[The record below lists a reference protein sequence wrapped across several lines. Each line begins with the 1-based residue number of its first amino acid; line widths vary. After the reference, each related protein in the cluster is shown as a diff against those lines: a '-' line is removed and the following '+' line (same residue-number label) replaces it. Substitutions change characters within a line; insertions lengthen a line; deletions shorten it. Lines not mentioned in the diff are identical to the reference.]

1 MKQPP
6 VRAVSFSTLVA
17 ALLTAVLALLGPQPT
32 TAQNQILPLKVKV
45 GDKAPDFALPSA
57 EGNTVKPSDYTG
69 HNVLIDFLP
78 RLLVPLL
85 HGRARRVRQA

>member
-69 HNVLIDFLP
+69 HNVLIDFY
-78 RLLVPLL
+78 RSYW
-85 HGRARRVRQA
+85 